1 MGIFF
6 VLAEAIAIVFMYAV
20 WISSLSIVI
29 EAIGQ
34 SMALKDEGMLFKVV
48 A

>member
-1 MGIFF
+1 MGFF
-6 VLAEAIAIVFMYAV
+6 FILAVAIAIVFMYAV

-48 A
+48 V